1 MKRFDGA
8 DVQRALAAIRPY
20 VRLSPLEESYYLH
33 QGGRRYFFKLECLQ
47 RARSFKIRGATNKM
61 LSLTPQQRTA
71 GVGTVS
77 SGNHGSSVAYAAQML
92 GIETAVVIVPEPTP
106 QSKVDKIEYFGGHV
120 LRMGRDY
127 DEAHALGMAYIAEHG
142 LTYVDA
148 YYDDPLIYAGQGT
161 VALEI
166 LQQNPDI
173 DTIVVPVGGGGLIT
187 GIAVAAKS
195 VKPGIRI
202 VGVQTEACPA
212 MVQSYADGVFYE
224 EYPSGPSLC
233 DALLGGIGRLSYEM
247 AREYVDDLLT
257 VTEPAIARAV
267 SFMARQEK
275 FIAEAASCTTIA
287 AVQNFAE
294 RIGGRNVA
302 LVISGGNIDGD
313 VLAKVLTEN
322 P

>member
-1 MKRFDGA
+1 MRRFDGA
-8 DVQRALAAIRPY
+8 DVQRALTAVRPY
-20 VRLSPLEESYYLH
+20 VRLTPLEESFYLNRD
-33 QGGRRYFFKLECLQ
+33 GRRYFFKLECLQ
-47 RARSFKIRGATNKM
+47 RARSFKIRGAVNKM
-61 LSLTPQQRTA
+61 LSLTEAQRTA

-92 GIETAVVIVPEPTP
+92 GIANAAVIVPEPTP
-106 QSKVDKIEYFGGHV
+106 QSKVDKIEYFGGRA

-142 LTYVDA
+142 LTYIDA

-166 LQQNPDI
+166 LRQNPEI

-195 VKPGIRI
+195 VKPDVRI

-212 MVQSYADGVFYE
+212 MVRSYADGVCYE
-224 EYPSGPSLC
+224 EYPSAPSLC

-247 AREYVDDLLT
+247 AKDYVDDLLT
-257 VTEPAIARAV
+257 VSEPDIARAV

-275 FIAEAASCTTIA
+275 FIAEAGSCTTVA
-287 AVQNFAE
+287 AVQHCAE
-294 RIGGRNVA
+294 RIGGKQVA

-313 VLAKVLTEN
+313 VLARVLAEN

>member
-1 MKRFDGA
+1 MRRFDGA
-8 DVQRALAAIRPY
+8 DVQRALTTIRPY
-20 VRLSPLEESYYLH
+20 VRLTPLEESFYLNRD
-33 QGGRRYFFKLECLQ
+33 GRRYFFKLECLQ
-47 RARSFKIRGATNKM
+47 RARSFKIRGAVNKM
-61 LSLTPQQRTA
+61 LSLTEAQRAA

-92 GIETAVVIVPEPTP
+92 GIANAAVIVPEPTP
-106 QSKVDKIEYFGGHV
+106 QSKVDKIEYFGGRA

-142 LTYVDA
+142 LTYIDA

-166 LQQNPDI
+166 LRQNPEI

-195 VKPGIRI
+195 VKPDVRI

-212 MVQSYADGVFYE
+212 MVRSYADGVCYE
-224 EYPSGPSLC
+224 EYPSAPSLC

-247 AREYVDDLLT
+247 AKDYVDDLLT
-257 VTEPAIARAV
+257 VSEPDIARAV

-275 FIAEAASCTTIA
+275 FIAEAGSCTTVA
-287 AVQNFAE
+287 AVQLCAE
-294 RIGGRNVA
+294 RIGGKQVA

-313 VLAKVLTEN
+313 VLARVLAEN